1 MQRILVVEDDPAMR
15 EHLLH
20 LLSEIRGVE
29 VDAAS
34 NEEEARTFMGESNYD
49 LAVLDI
55 ELGQTA
61 LSRFAGFKL
70 ATEKPATVALF
81 VSGTSDATVRSLASY
96 LCNYDFV
103 GKPFDDIDFIGK
115 VNRSLEVARLA
126 QSNVPTT
133 KSALPPGL
141 ERNPKNQ
148 TKFLWQGKDVQ
159 LSVTELGIVDQL
171 ARSFGSVVPYTTLE
185 TVMPSGRGPNAV
197 SSHIR
202 NIRQAF
208 RDKDPG
214 FIEIAAEPGR
224 GYIWNPR
231 GQG

>member
-15 EHLLH
+15 DHLLQ
-20 LLSEIRGVE
+20 LLSEVRDVK

-34 NEEEARTFMGESNYD
+34 SEAEARIFMDNNTYD

-96 LCNYDFV
+96 LYNYDFV
-103 GKPFDDIDFIGK
+103 GKPFDDLDFIGK
-115 VNRSLEVARLA
+115 VNRSLEVAKLA
-126 QSNVPTT
+126 QSNVPTP
-133 KSALPPGL
+133 KSDLPPGL

-148 TKFLWQGKDVQ
+148 TKFVWQGQDVQ

-171 ARSFGSVVPYTTLE
+171 ARSFGSVVPYTVLE
-185 TVMPSGRGPNAV
+185 TSMPSGRGPNALA
-197 SSHIR
+197 SHIR

-214 FIEIAAEPGR
+214 FIEIATEPGR

-231 GQG
+231 GQI